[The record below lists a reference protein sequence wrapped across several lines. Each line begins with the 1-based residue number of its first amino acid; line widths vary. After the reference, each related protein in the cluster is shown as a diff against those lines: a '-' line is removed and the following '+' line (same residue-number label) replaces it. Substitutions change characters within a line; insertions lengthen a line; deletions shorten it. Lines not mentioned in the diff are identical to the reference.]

1 MSERIRRILLIVAFV
16 LVVVGLFWL
25 IYLVFFRS
33 SPVTNGNTNTANI
46 NGLPPLANG
55 NVNRTP
61 GTNVNTL
68 PLVNTNPD
76 RFANGGPTVVEPVIS
91 TPTSGATVTTG
102 GELAYYDRPSGK
114 FFKIGADGVTKTA
127 LTDAVYKEVE
137 TVTWDRAG
145 NKAVLTFPDDSK
157 VMYDFVQKRQV
168 TLPRE
173 LNEFMFS
180 PDGNQLVSKYLDVK
194 DADNQWLMVTKADGT
209 GAQSVEQLGENA
221 RKVTSSWSPNNTV
234 VATYEKSVTSSTSEI
249 IFLGKNGEN
258 LPSTQVDGRGFLPN
272 WTPDGTRLLYSVY
285 NEFTDNAH
293 HLYIMD
299 GTAEGLGRNIID
311 LGLDTRADKCTFSQ
325 DNYTVYCAVPYYPV
339 SDSGPVPS
347 LGYSVPDNIYKIDLL
362 RGSTELI
369 ASPVDEGRR
378 RRYSIGTMNLN
389 QEESILYFTDVQTGY
404 VNRILL
410 P

>member
-1 MSERIRRILLIVAFV
+1 MNERLRRILFIIAFV
-16 LVVVGLFWL
+16 LVVVGMFWL
-25 IYLVFFRS
+25 IYFIFFRS
-33 SPVTNGNTNTANI
+33 SPVTNGNTNTANV

-61 GTNVNTL
+61 GANVNSV
-68 PLVNTNPD
+68 PVVNTNPD
-76 RFANGGPTVVEPVIS
+76 RYANGGPTVVEPVIP
-91 TPTSGATVTTG
+91 TPTAGATVTSG
-102 GELAYYDRPSGK
+102 GDLSYYDRPTGK
-114 FFKIGADGVTKTA
+114 FFKIGADGVSKIA
-127 LTDAVYKEVE
+127 LTDAVYREVE
-137 TVTWDRAG
+137 TVTWNRDG
-145 NKAVLTFPDDSK
+145 DKAVLTFPDDSK
-157 VMYDFVQKRQV
+157 IMYDFAAKKQV

-180 PDGNQLVSKYLDVK
+180 PNGDQLVSKYLDGK
-194 DADNQWLMVTKADGT
+194 DPDNQWLMVTNADGT
-209 GAQSVEQLGENA
+209 NAQSVEQLGENA

-234 VATYEKSVTSSTSEI
+234 VATYEKSVTGSTTEI
-249 IFLGKNGEN
+249 IFLGKNNEN
-258 LPSTQVDGRGFLPN
+258 LPSAEVDGRGFIPN
-272 WTPDGTRLLYSVY
+272 WTPDGSRILYSVY

-299 GTAEGLGRNIID
+299 GSPDNLGRNIID

-339 SDSGPVPS
+339 TDSGPVPS

-369 ASPVDEGRR
+369 ASPVDDSRR
-378 RRYSIGTMNLN
+378 RRFSIGTMHLNL
-389 QEESILYFTDVQTGY
+389 EESVLYFTDVQTGY